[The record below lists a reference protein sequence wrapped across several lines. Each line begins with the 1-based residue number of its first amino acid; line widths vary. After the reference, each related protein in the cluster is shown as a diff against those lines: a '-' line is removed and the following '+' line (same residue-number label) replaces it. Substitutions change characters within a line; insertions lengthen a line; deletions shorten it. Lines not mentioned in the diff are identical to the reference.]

1 RHFFGISIDKNSA
14 LTLACP
20 VCSISLID
28 KAEKCPECSGP
39 VYKIQIPEMGI
50 LEGCATF
57 QDQWQKWDIVDRAG
71 DRKFVQIDI
80 SDTGSGIP
88 QENIS
93 KIFEPFFSTKGQ
105 RGTGLGL
112 SVIWGII
119 DNHNGAITVQSELGK
134 GTTFSVRLPQGEII
148 NDLR

>member
-1 RHFFGISIDKNSA
+1 
-14 LTLACP
+14 
-20 VCSISLID
+20 
-28 KAEKCPECSGP
+28 
-39 VYKIQIPEMGI
+39 MGI